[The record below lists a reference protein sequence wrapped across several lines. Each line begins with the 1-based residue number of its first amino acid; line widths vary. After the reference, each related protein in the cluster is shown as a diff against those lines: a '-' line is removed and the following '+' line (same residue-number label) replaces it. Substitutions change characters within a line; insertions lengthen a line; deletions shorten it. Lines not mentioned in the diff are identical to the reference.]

1 MELLFDPVI
10 PLLGIYPNNPQTL
23 IRKNICTPTF
33 IVALFTV
40 AKMWKQSKYPSG
52 NEWIK
57 KMGYIYT
64 VDYYLTMKKKEIL
77 PFVTAWMDLEI
88 IMLSEISQSVKDR
101 YHMILFMC
109 GI

>member
-1 MELLFDPVI
+1 MELPFGPVI
-10 PLLGIYPNNPQTL
+10 SLLRICPK
-23 IRKNICTPTF
+23 KNETPIQKNKCTPVF
-33 IVALFTV
+33 MAALFIID
-40 AKMWKQSKYPSG
+40 KMWKQSKYPSG
-52 NEWIK
+52 NELIK